1 MTENK
6 CESNHVRSKGSANE
20 GFSKTGAGINDV
32 HKEKNEAERKLPH
45 CSTTDHQAIAEAR
58 AG

>member
-20 GFSKTGAGINDV
+20 GFSKTGAVINDV
-32 HKEKNEAERKLPH
+32 HKEKNEAER
-45 CSTTDHQAIAEAR
+45 
-58 AG
+58 